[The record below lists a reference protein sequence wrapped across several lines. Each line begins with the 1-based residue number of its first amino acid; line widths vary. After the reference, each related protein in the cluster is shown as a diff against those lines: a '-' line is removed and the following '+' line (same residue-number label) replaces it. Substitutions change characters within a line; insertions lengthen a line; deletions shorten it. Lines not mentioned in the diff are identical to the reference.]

1 MTQPPLPPS
10 SDPDAPSNTP
20 SGAPPGGSEP
30 PPAPGGYPPPTP
42 PSSGYGTPVPPPPA
56 ADYGAQPAYGAPA
69 PVGAYAS
76 WPLRVQSAFVDS
88 VGPTIVA
95 YIIYF
100 INKPIGSIFLLAAIV
115 WGLYQAYQGGQ
126 TGQSMGKKMAGTR
139 LLSEQTGQPIGGG
152 LGIGRYF
159 VHIIDSIPCIPVGY
173 LWPLWDAKRQTFAD
187 KILKTVVIKE

>member
-1 MTQPPLPPS
+1 
-10 SDPDAPSNTP
+10 
-20 SGAPPGGSEP
+20 
-30 PPAPGGYPPPTP
+30 
-42 PSSGYGTPVPPPPA
+42 
-56 ADYGAQPAYGAPA
+56 
-69 PVGAYAS
+69 
-76 WPLRVQSAFVDS
+76 
-88 VGPTIVA
+88 
-95 YIIYF
+95 
-100 INKPIGSIFLLAAIV
+100 LAAIV